1 MRGKLLLWTRKLHLF
16 IGVFFTPLLLL
27 FVISGWWQ
35 MTVSSDDQEKEGGRI
50 HEMMKSL
57 SSVHTSA
64 TWPRA
69 GVHHGEWMMKI
80 LVVSMCVGLIL
91 SILLGLTLAWQLNK
105 KKGLILLALV
115 LGIVTPVL
123 LLYLA

>member
-1 MRGKLLLWTRKLHLF
+1 M
-16 IGVFFTPLLLL
+16 
-27 FVISGWWQ
+27 S
-35 MTVSSDDQEKEGGRI
+35 VSSDDQEKEGGRI
-50 HEMMKSL
+50 HEMMKNL

-80 LVVSMCVGLIL
+80 LLVAMCVGLIL
-91 SILLGLTLAWQLNK
+91 SILLGLTLAWQINK
-105 KKGLILLALV
+105 RKWSLVLAFL

-123 LLYLA
+123 LLYFG